1 MSAAK
6 KATDLKR
13 RLLLLTRPTRLEEL
27 LRQQLSRARAR
38 FQLERL
44 GADWAD
50 YEEED
55 RRYREALNQLLPVL
69 DNWGRWQ
76 RLDRSQLAN
85 FVFAADDVVLA
96 LGHDG
101 LVVNALK
108 YLTGQPLIG
117 INPEPERFAGSLLPF
132 RPGQLAA
139 VLNNLER
146 LRQQP
151 VTLAQV
157 ALSDGQRLRA
167 VNDLFIGRSGHRS
180 ALYELDYGGQ
190 RERQSSSG
198 LIVSTGLGSAAWLKS
213 MIQGAEAIL
222 RGLGQ
227 PLAELYQPLPWDS
240 PELVFAV
247 REPFASPTS
256 GLSQVFGRV
265 DGRRPLRLRSE
276 MSGDGVIFSDGID
289 SDFLRFE
296 AGMTATIE
304 PAPQPGLLVR
314 DY

>member
-1 MSAAK
+1 MAE
-6 KATDLKR
+6 LKP

-38 FQLERL
+38 FYLEQL

-55 RRYREALNQLLPVL
+55 RCYREALNQLRPTLEA
-69 DNWGRWQ
+69 WGRWQ

-85 FVFAADDVVLA
+85 FLFAADDVVLA

-108 YLTGQPLIG
+108 YLRGQLLVG
-117 INPEPERFAGSLLPF
+117 INPEPARFAGSLLPF
-132 RPGQLAA
+132 RPNQLAA
-139 VLNNLER
+139 LLRSLNHLH
-146 LRQQP
+146 QQP

-157 ALSDGQRLRA
+157 NLSDGQRLLA

-180 ALYELDYGGQ
+180 AVYELDYGGQ

-198 LIVSTGLGSAAWLKS
+198 LIVSTGLGSGAWLKS
-213 MIQGAEAIL
+213 VIQGAADIL

-227 PLAELYQPLPWDS
+227 PLPELYQPLPWDS

-256 GLSQVFGRV
+256 GLNQVFGRV

-296 AGMTATIE
+296 AGMTATIT
-304 PAPQPGLLVR
+304 PAPTPGLLVR
-314 DY
+314 DS